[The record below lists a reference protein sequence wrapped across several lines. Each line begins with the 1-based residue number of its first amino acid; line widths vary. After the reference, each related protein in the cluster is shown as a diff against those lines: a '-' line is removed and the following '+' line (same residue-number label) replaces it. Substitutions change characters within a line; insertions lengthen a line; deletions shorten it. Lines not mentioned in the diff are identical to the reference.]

1 MPDYHPEKQVNKTPP
16 GELAKRRLGKTGL
29 EVTVMGLGGEG
40 ILRTFGQEKSAGK
53 LINTAIDLGINY
65 FESARA
71 YSGSEAYYG
80 GALRE
85 RRRDIILNSKSHARD
100 KEGAMAHLHE
110 TLKNMKTDY
119 LDLWQVHDVRT
130 TEDMDAIF
138 GPGGSIEAF
147 VEAKEKGLVRF
158 IGVTGH
164 HDPKIIKRCLETFD
178 FDTVLI
184 PVNPAEPTYNCFV
197 EDVVPVASAK
207 DVGIVGMKVFLRGRL
222 DAPKRLL
229 LSYALTQPIST
240 AVVGC
245 DSLDQLKENVEA
257 ASTIQMLKPKEVR
270 RLTEF
275 VSPYARDL
283 MYYKP

>member
-1 MPDYHPEKQVNKTPP
+1 V
-16 GELAKRRLGKTGL
+16 
-29 EVTVMGLGGEG
+29 
-40 ILRTFGQEKSAGK
+40 
-53 LINTAIDLGINY
+53 NY

-71 YSGSEAYYG
+71 YSDSEKYYG
-80 GALRE
+80 EALKE
-85 RRRDIILNSKSHARD
+85 RRKDIILNSKSHARD
-100 KEGAMAHLHE
+100 KAGALAHLHE
-110 TLKNMKTDY
+110 TLANMKTDY

-130 TEDMDAIF
+130 EADMEAIF
-138 GPGGSIEAF
+138 GPGGAIEAF
-147 VEAKEKGLVRF
+147 VEAREKGLVRF

-164 HDPKIIKRCLETFD
+164 HDPEIIRKCLETFV

-184 PVNPAEPTYNCFV
+184 PVNPAEPSYKCFV
-197 EDVVPVASAK
+197 EEVVPEASAR
-207 DVGIVGMKVFLRGRL
+207 DVGIVGMKTFLRGRL

-245 DSLDQLKENVEA
+245 DSLAQLEENVEA
-257 ASTIQMLKPKEVR
+257 AATIQMLKPKEVQR
-270 RLTEF
+270 FTEF